1 VPAFDLVLR
10 SSWAYQAFRPDFPNE
25 IKSHPNRQKL
35 ENSSKKFLLLEQF
48 ARNPGSLFHRLIVS
62 ADF

>member
-1 VPAFDLVLR
+1 VPAFDLALR

-35 ENSSKKFLLLEQF
+35 ENSSKKIPINGTACAQS
-48 ARNPGSLFHRLIVS
+48 RQSISSIDRVG
-62 ADF
+62 